1 MGSRTHFHYQHS
13 NAHSSLSSYFK
24 LYPRTTYQ
32 VKTNRKQKAQKCSE
46 FFVIWNCWVGIC
58 SSYGFYLHMRLLK
71 PSNNFI
77 QIVIMRWINQA
88 FMLGTQSWVRL
99 ITLIYKFVSSYN
111 KLDIPCRCLP
121 IFCSLQLSP
130 AAVNKKLVDMYAVYK
145 ITSKNDLNR

>member
-1 MGSRTHFHYQHS
+1 MGRVIQWPIYKMGSRTHFHYQHS

-71 PSNNFI
+71 PSNNLI
-77 QIVIMRWINQA
+77 QIVLMRWINQA
-88 FMLGTQSWVRL
+88 FMLGPQTWVRL
-99 ITLIYKFVSSYN
+99 ITLKKQTNIENMFSKSKRNYQKNIF
-111 KLDIPCRCLP
+111 KRC
-121 IFCSLQLSP
+121 IGTQ
-130 AAVNKKLVDMYAVYK
+130 
-145 ITSKNDLNR
+145 NDLHTILD